1 MTPGHRMM
9 AIKGAGG
16 GVSQD
21 TNITG
26 ITQTPSPC
34 PSTHSSICTCVSVHL
49 SAHLSVHQSI
59 CVFFSLVISLSACLS
74 ISPLCPL
81 DILQAVCSCTIRLQG
96 WRVNY
101 SLVANV
107 FGPIDFVSGSPWI
120 RYPGSGLMAL
130 SLLNN

>member
-1 MTPGHRMM
+1 MI
-9 AIKGAGG
+9 AIKEGW
-16 GVSQD
+16 SRD

-26 ITQTPSPC
+26 ITQPYLA
-34 PSTHSSICTCVSVHL
+34 VHL
-49 SAHLSVHQSI
+49 STHLHVYLSI
-59 CVFFSLVISLSACLS
+59 SPPVSFSLYLPICMS

-81 DILQAVCSCTIRLQG
+81 DILQAVTIRLQG